1 MINSLLRPFM
11 PLRYVMIAL
20 IALAF
25 LGYTSFSLAVE
36 TEIKEAEPEKG
47 LHRGRLLKDGDFVL
61 ELAIFETGVPPEF
74 RVWTMNDGKPV
85 KPEDVSL
92 VVTLTRLGNM
102 VDTINFKPQAD
113 FLRGDMEIYE
123 PHSFVVTIKADH
135 QGKKH
140 QWQYDN
146 FEGRTLIEPAVAN
159 AMEIQTEIAGEATL
173 IETIESFG
181 KLVPQPDAERKISAR
196 FEGEITKV
204 HARLGQTVKAGDK
217 LITVNSNESLKS
229 FTINSPING
238 VVINKAAN
246 SGEQTGGRILM
257 SIVDTSNLTAELSV
271 FPTDRQRVT
280 EGAEVTLRI
289 NGHAPPLSGRVK
301 AIDAQLNANQAST
314 LRVEIDNSANALSA
328 GQFISG
334 DIEVARYTVPLA
346 VKRIGL
352 QAFRDFTVVYAK
364 VGDEYEVRMLELGR
378 EAGEWVEVLGGLNP
392 GTEYVTENSFIIK
405 ADIEKSGASHDH

>member
-11 PLRYVMIAL
+11 PLRSFIIAL
-20 IALAF
+20 ITLTF
-25 LGYTSFSLAVE
+25 LGYTTFSLAVE
-36 TEIKEAEPEKG
+36 TEVKEAEPEKG
-47 LHRGRLLKDGDFVL
+47 EHRGRLLKDGDFVL

-74 RVWTMNDGKPV
+74 RVWITNDGQPV

-92 VVTLTRLGNM
+92 VVTLTRLGNV
-102 VDTINFKPQAD
+102 VDKINFKSQAD

-123 PHSFVVTIKADH
+123 PHSFVVTIKAQY

-146 FEGRTLIEPAVAN
+146 FEGRTRIEPAVAE
-159 AMEIQTEIAGEATL
+159 AMEIQTDVAGDATL
-173 IETIESFG
+173 VETIESFG
-181 KLVPQPDAERKISAR
+181 KLVPQPDAERNISAR
-196 FEGEITKV
+196 FEGEITTV
-204 HARLGQTVKAGDK
+204 HVRLGQAVKAGDK
-217 LITVNSNESLKS
+217 LITINSNESLKS
-229 FTINSPING
+229 FTITSPING
-238 VVINKAAN
+238 VVTSKPAN
-246 SGEQTGGRILM
+246 PGEQSGGRTLM
-257 SIVDTSNLTAELSV
+257 SIVDTSKLTAELSV
-271 FPTDRQRVT
+271 FPADRQRVAV
-280 EGAEVTLRI
+280 GAEVTLHV
-289 NGHAPPLSGRVK
+289 NGQEAPLTGRVN
-301 AIDAQLNANQAST
+301 AIDAQLKANQAST
-314 LRVEIDNSANALSA
+314 VRVEINNAAYTLSA
-328 GQFISG
+328 GQFITG

>member
-11 PLRYVMIAL
+11 AGL

-25 LGYTSFSLAVE
+25 LGYTTFSLAVE
-36 TEIKEAEPEKG
+36 TEVQEAEPEKG
-47 LHRGRLLKDGDFVL
+47 AHRGRLLKDGDFVL

-74 RVWTMNDGKPV
+74 RVWITNDGQPV

-92 VVTLTRLGNM
+92 VVTLTRLGNV

-123 PHSFVVTIKADH
+123 PHSFVVTIKAEY

-146 FEGRTLIEPAVAN
+146 FEGRTRIEPSVAE
-159 AMEIQTEIAGEATL
+159 AMEIQTDIAGEATL
-173 IETIESFG
+173 VETIESFG
-181 KLVPQPDAERKISAR
+181 KLVPQPDAERNISAR
-196 FEGEITKV
+196 FEGEITTV
-204 HARLGQTVKAGDK
+204 HVRLGQAVKAGDK
-217 LITVNSNESLKS
+217 LITINSNESLKS

-238 VVINKAAN
+238 VVTSKAAN
-246 SGEQTGGRILM
+246 PGEQSGGRTLV
-257 SIVDTSNLTAELSV
+257 SIVDTSKLTAELSV
-271 FPTDRQRVT
+271 FSVDRKRVAV
-280 EGAEVTLRI
+280 GAEVTLHV
-289 NGHAPPLSGRVK
+289 NGQETALTGRVN
-301 AIDAQLNANQAST
+301 AIDTQLKANQAST
-314 LRVEIDNSANALSA
+314 VRVDIINAENALSA
-328 GQFISG
+328 GQFITG
-334 DIEVARYTVPLA
+334 DIEVARYNVPLA

-364 VGDEYEVRMLELGR
+364 VGDQYEVRMLELGR
-378 EAGEWVEVLGGLNP
+378 EAGDWVEVLGGLNP

>member
-1 MINSLLRPFM
+1 MINSLLSPFM
-11 PLRYVMIAL
+11 PLRSFMIAL
-20 IALAF
+20 IALVF

-36 TEIKEAEPEKG
+36 TEVKEAEPEKG
-47 LHRGRLLKDGDFVL
+47 EHRGRLLKDGDFVL

-74 RVWTMNDGKPV
+74 RVWIMNDDKPV

-92 VVTLTRLGNM
+92 VVTLTRLGDV

-123 PHSFVVTIKADH
+123 PHSFVVTIKAEH

-146 FEGRTLIEPAVAN
+146 FEGRTTIEPAVAE

-173 IETIESFG
+173 VETIEAFG
-181 KLVPQPDAERKISAR
+181 KLVPQPGAERKISAR

-204 HARLGQTVKAGDK
+204 HVRLGQTVKAGDE
-217 LITVNSNESLKS
+217 LITINSNESLKNY
-229 FTINSPING
+229 TIKSPIGG
-238 VVINKAAN
+238 VVTSKVT
-246 SGEQTGGRILM
+246 SPGEQTSGRTLM
-257 SIVDTSNLTAELSV
+257 SIVDITKLTAELSV
-271 FPTDRQRVT
+271 FPTDRQRVAV
-280 EGAEVTLRI
+280 GAEVSLHVNGQDTTLT
-289 NGHAPPLSGRVK
+289 GRVN
-301 AIDAQLNANQAST
+301 AIDTQLKANQAST
-314 LRVEIDNSANALSA
+314 VRVEINNAAYTLSA
-328 GQFISG
+328 GQFITG
-334 DIEVARYTVPLA
+334 DIEVARYSVPLA
-346 VKRIGL
+346 VKRMGL

-378 EAGEWVEVLGGLNP
+378 EAGDWVEVLGGLNP